1 MQDTKS
7 PTTTKNYKK
16 DYSKSFEKSL
26 EPTSCVEKDS
36 PPPYEKVSK
45 PTSAPPSPIHPRH
58 RSPSFSFLPARHHSS
73 LPTRLHTQTLS
84 ALAVMPAVL
93 ILSTELFTPA
103 EPAR

>member
-1 MQDTKS
+1 MQDTKT

-36 PPPYEKVSK
+36 PPPYGKISK
-45 PTSAPPSPIHPRH
+45 PTRAPPSPTHPRH
-58 RSPSFSFLPARHHSS
+58 RSPSLSFLPARHHSS
-73 LPTRLHTQTLS
+73 PPTHPRTQALS

-103 EPAR
+103 Q

>member
-16 DYSKSFEKSL
+16 DYSKSFES
-26 EPTSCVEKDS
+26 TSCVEKDS
-36 PPPYEKVSK
+36 PPPYEKVSQ
-45 PTSAPPSPIHPRH
+45 PTRAPLSPTRH
-58 RSPSFSFLPARHHSS
+58 RSPSLSFLPVRHHSS
-73 LPTRLHTQTLS
+73 PPTNPRTQALS

-103 EPAR
+103 R